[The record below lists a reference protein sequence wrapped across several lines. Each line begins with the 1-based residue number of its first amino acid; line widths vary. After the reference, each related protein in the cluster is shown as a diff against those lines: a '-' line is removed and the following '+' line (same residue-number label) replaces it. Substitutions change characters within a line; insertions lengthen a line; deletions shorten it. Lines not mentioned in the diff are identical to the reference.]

1 MQSHLGL
8 NQSTTA
14 TNKDGGMR
22 KRAAP
27 QGAPKRSGDL
37 WVLAQPVSA
46 SAAERNWSVYGQIMT
61 PARSRMHHAR
71 ADKLEYCHKALHLRA
86 NKADQSR
93 VRTECCEVGFR
104 LGLG

>member
-1 MQSHLGL
+1 MAIHRQHCIYFASIYSSLTHKHTRRQIMQSHLGL

-71 ADKLEYCHKALHLRA
+71 ADKLEYCHKA
-86 NKADQSR
+86 
-93 VRTECCEVGFR
+93 
-104 LGLG
+104 

>member
-71 ADKLEYCHKALHLRA
+71 ADKLVYCHEALFAPAR
-86 NKADQSR
+86 KADQSR

-104 LGLG
+104 LGLA

>member
-1 MQSHLGL
+1 
-8 NQSTTA
+8 
-14 TNKDGGMR
+14 MR

-71 ADKLEYCHKALHLRA
+71 ADKLVYCHEALFAPAR
-86 NKADQSR
+86 KADQSR

-104 LGLG
+104 LGLA